1 MAELREA
8 TERLQAA
15 LDRLEAAVETNGPV
29 RSAGDLRAA
38 LQSAQRENAQ
48 LQDVARSV
56 ADRLDSTIDH
66 LKSNL

>member
-15 LDRLEAAVETNGPV
+15 LEQLEAAVDSNGPA
-29 RSAGDLRAA
+29 RGAGDLHAA

-48 LQDVARSV
+48 LQDVARNV